1 MNVSAIIEDYDE
13 DEKEEEEKEKKE
25 QHLLSEEGQKQ
36 NKCIVEVI

>member
-13 DEKEEEEKEKKE
+13 DEDEKEKKE